1 MCEKFLAS
9 DRVLEELELEPLTV
23 PESKGAVETAE
34 PESAEELAVEDDEEP
49 PSSFAHPIST
59 RMMKLSKDSKQ
70 ILFFIVTPK
79 LQL

>member
-1 MCEKFLAS
+1 MCEQFLAS

-23 PESKGAVETAE
+23 PESAGDVETAE
-34 PESAEELAVEDDEEP
+34 PEPAEEAVEDDEEP

-70 ILFFIVTPK
+70 ILFFIATPK

>member
-49 PSSFAHPIST
+49 PSSFAHPSMT
-59 RMMKLSKDSKQ
+59 RMMKLSKNIKQ
-70 ILFFIVTPK
+70 TFFLIVTPT
-79 LQL
+79 LHL

>member
-34 PESAEELAVEDDEEP
+34 PESAEELAVDDDEEP

-59 RMMKLSKDSKQ
+59 RMMKLSKEIRQ
-70 ILFFIVTPK
+70 VFFLIVTPYYN
-79 LQL
+79 L